1 VASLIDLNSIH
12 KIWPQLADLLEDY
25 PLAKSLVTTQLPTM
39 IMTLLYIG
47 VPYFYSW
54 LSYEQGMISNGDI
67 ELSTISKNFF
77 FMFFNFFVVF
87 TAFGTASMTLE
98 GFGTQPPRE
107 TARQLASSLETLRQF
122 YINFILLQA
131 LGLLPLRLLEFG
143 SVSSYPFGRMN
154 AKTPRD
160 MAEFIKPPTFSYG
173 LFLPQTLLIFLIC
186 IVYSVLRSSYLIL
199 LPGLAYFMIGYLVY
213 KYQLLYSMDHQQH
226 STGKGWVIIVDR
238 IIVGLLVFQVTMAGQ
253 LALRSAFRRSVG
265 IVPLVALTLW
275 FSFEFSRSYVPLM
288 TYIALR
294 SIRRAEHGEEERTQ
308 GQNAADSS
316 ERRMTLDESRE
327 LGLRFINPNLVIP
340 YVSVSLLFSLTVAV
354 SSRLGSAAN
363 DHACR
368 ASAADRRPWKAPF
381 IASLQTP
388 LDRRRYYSQYPGTRC
403 HHIPTIVIID

>member
-1 VASLIDLNSIH
+1 
-12 KIWPQLADLLEDY
+12 
-25 PLAKSLVTTQLPTM
+25 
-39 IMTLLYIG
+39 
-47 VPYFYSW
+47 
-54 LSYEQGMISNGDI
+54 
-67 ELSTISKNFF
+67 
-77 FMFFNFFVVF
+77 
-87 TAFGTASMTLE
+87 
-98 GFGTQPPRE
+98 
-107 TARQLASSLETLRQF
+107 
-122 YINFILLQA
+122 
-131 LGLLPLRLLEFG
+131 
-143 SVSSYPFGRMN
+143 
-154 AKTPRD
+154 
-160 MAEFIKPPTFSYG
+160 
-173 LFLPQTLLIFLIC
+173 
-186 IVYSVLRSSYLIL
+186 
-199 LPGLAYFMIGYLVY
+199 
-213 KYQLLYSMDHQQH
+213 MDHQQH

-381 IASLQTP
+381 IARLQTP